1 LRPNRNARWLALTYI
16 GQTANVLAVQSEI
29 TPAGQLDRSFIE
41 NARRAQIIEC
51 AIDAIAELG
60 YAKASL
66 AEIAKR
72 AGVSKGVISYHFA
85 GKRELIQQVVATVRA
100 TAVAEMLPRVLAEQS
115 ASRMLRA
122 YIDSNLEFLAAHHNQ
137 ILTLMSI
144 AVSAS
149 SDDEPVDLAPSFEL
163 AVAELENLLRYGQ
176 ERGEFREF
184 STRVMAVALRNA
196 IDGLAPMLSADPNL
210 DLKTYANELATLFDL
225 ATRK

>member
-1 LRPNRNARWLALTYI
+1 LTI
-16 GQTANVLAVQSEI
+16 VGQTANLLAVQSEI
-29 TPAGQLDRSFIE
+29 TPAGQQDRSFIE

-60 YAKASL
+60 YARASL

-115 ASRMLRA
+115 APRMLRA

-137 ILTLMSI
+137 ILTLISI

-149 SDDEPVDLAPSFEL
+149 SDEDAPVDLAPSFEL
-163 AVAELENLLRYGQ
+163 AVAELENLLRHGQ
-176 ERGEFREF
+176 KRGEFREF
-184 STRVMAVALRNA
+184 STRVMAVTLRNA
-196 IDGLAPMLSADPNL
+196 IDGLASMLSADPNL